1 MKYKTN
7 FRLILAILA
16 VGVLVLFLEK
26 KRTENRRNATKETRK
41 VNREEPNFN
50 VSNTD
55 YIFFEP
61 LSKYLFISLE
71 N

>member
-1 MKYKTN
+1 MKHKTN

-16 VGVLVLFLEK
+16 VGIVVLFLEK
-26 KRTENRRNATKETRK
+26 RRTENRRNATKETRK
-41 VNREEPNFN
+41 INNEETNFN